1 MSGTQNISGTASQS
15 INDMNQGTADAQAM
29 EAAQAKFTEAMQ
41 ALQIDSSTN
50 TARADLSKSEGQDM
64 KDLSRA

>member
-1 MSGTQNISGTASQS
+1 MSGTQNVSGTANQS
-15 INDMNQGTADAQAM
+15 INDMNQGTIDAQAM
-29 EAAQAKFTEAMQ
+29 EGAQAKFTEAMQ

-50 TARADLSKSEGQDM
+50 TARADLSKSEGEDM